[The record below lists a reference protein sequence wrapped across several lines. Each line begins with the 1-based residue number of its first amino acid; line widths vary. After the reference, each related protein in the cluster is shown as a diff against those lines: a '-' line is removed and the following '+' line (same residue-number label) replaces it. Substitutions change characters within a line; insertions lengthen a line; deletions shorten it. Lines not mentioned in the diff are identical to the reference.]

1 MRNVTSAKQSRPN
14 RQAIKAAGWKS
25 RPPYPFVMR
34 LPMMIVWHIFSIQK
48 RDSKDPNYFRRLEM
62 RELTYAGGAKRRNMR
77 TTLPT
82 LCALLAM
89 ACLGQGTKI
98 QGVVIDRNCAEDI
111 LKHGR
116 QIILKQRRECSL
128 LKNYVRDGYGILTD
142 DHKFFHFD
150 DAGNKKTLQ
159 LLKNTPD
166 KDNLRV
172 VVSGDLDGDTI
183 KVTEMSLL

>member
-1 MRNVTSAKQSRPN
+1 
-14 RQAIKAAGWKS
+14 
-25 RPPYPFVMR
+25 
-34 LPMMIVWHIFSIQK
+34 MIVCHIYSIQK

-62 RELTYAGGAKRRNMR
+62 RELTYAGRVKRRNMG
-77 TTLPT
+77 TKLSA
-82 LCALLAM
+82 LCALLTM

-128 LKNYVRDGYGILTD
+128 LKHYVRDGYGILTD
-142 DHKFFHFD
+142 DHRFLNFD
-150 DAGNKKTLQ
+150 DAGNKMALR

-166 KDNLRV
+166 KDNLKV
-172 VVSGDLDGDTI
+172 VVSGDIDGDTI
-183 KVTEMSLL
+183 KVTDMSLL